1 MLENLVT
8 KNPGIWQNPVP
19 KILGIEISDPVV
31 PASQWVKFS
40 VCGCEPKIITPGHP
54 IHIKSDNKPLRLS
67 IDIIQSLYHKC
78 A

>member
-31 PASQWVKFS
+31 PVSQWVKFS

-54 IHIKSDNKPLRLS
+54 IHIKSDNKPLCLS